1 MRLGPFRVR
10 TERMR
15 IEAYR
20 RSTGAR
26 GEDVPAA
33 FPICWLAEPEI
44 RTAIEQACG
53 NRLPLHEGQ
62 SFEYKRPLR
71 LAGEYSLAVSL
82 NEQADPARLVLTC
95 DVTSLAGEP
104 HLKMQTLLRLVAPTM
119 ELSA

>member
-1 MRLGPFRVR
+1 MRFGPFRVR

-95 DVTSLAGEP
+95 DVTSLAGEA
-104 HLKMQTLLRLVAPTM
+104 HLKMQTLLRLLAPTM

>member
-15 IEAYR
+15 IETYR
-20 RSTGAR
+20 QSTGAR

-71 LAGEYSLAVSL
+71 LAGEYSLSVSL

-104 HLKMQTLLRLVAPTM
+104 HLKMETQLRLVAPTM